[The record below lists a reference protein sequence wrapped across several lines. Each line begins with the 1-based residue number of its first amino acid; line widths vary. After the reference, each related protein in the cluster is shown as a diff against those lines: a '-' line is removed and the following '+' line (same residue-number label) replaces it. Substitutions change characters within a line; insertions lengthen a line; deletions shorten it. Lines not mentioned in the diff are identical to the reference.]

1 MIAIRQE
8 IGEIEAGRMPRS
20 DNPLTNAPH
29 IGFDLTARAPP
40 AHERSGLPFFPLGSA
55 CSLVPDD

>member
-29 IGFDLTARAPP
+29 IGFDLTARAPLRMN
-40 AHERSGLPFFPLGSA
+40 AAVCRFFPWEV
-55 CSLVPDD
+55 LVH